1 VPHDLAHAHPVR
13 ARPLRLRLPKVEAP
27 RRRPL
32 AWDLHIVGALALR
45 RHARRTE
52 VMDAR
57 LQGLHSCSAALGG
70 CTLCASASVAVG
82 DGGAGAAAALDGHSR
97 TANGHESECGLLIK
111 GFRVLSWQDCV
122 Y

>member
-1 VPHDLAHAHPVR
+1 MPHDVAHAHAVR
-13 ARPLRLRLPKVEAP
+13 ARPLRLRLPEVEAP

-45 RHARRTE
+45 RHARRPE

-70 CTLCASASVAVG
+70 CTLCASASAAVG
-82 DGGAGAAAALDGHSR
+82 DGATGGWVFGLAAA
-97 TANGHESECGLLIK
+97 TAELAIWVRFGYKLVGTT
-111 GFRVLSWQDCV
+111 VT
-122 Y
+122 